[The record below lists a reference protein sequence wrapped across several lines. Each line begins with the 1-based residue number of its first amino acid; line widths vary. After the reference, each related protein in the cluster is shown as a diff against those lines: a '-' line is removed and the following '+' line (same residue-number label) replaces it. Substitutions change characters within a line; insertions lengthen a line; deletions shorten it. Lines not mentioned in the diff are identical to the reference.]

1 MALIKCPECGKE
13 ISDKAKACPECG
25 YKMKK
30 SKKKFIPILIFV
42 LLVVAC
48 VGGTLYYKTEI
59 ALNANE
65 KAALMMINEI
75 KGTNTKDKITIRKLM
90 AKDSGERK
98 WIYVDYSIPSLDD
111 IALGVV
117 KDNKLEKTEYQMSYE
132 WGRAVGNATLTVQ
145 TADVGFAQNEVEHN
159 DSKWKEINIKKV
171 MKKIK

>member
-117 KDNKLEKTEYQMSYE
+117 KDNKLEKTEYQM
-132 WGRAVGNATLTVQ
+132 
-145 TADVGFAQNEVEHN
+145 
-159 DSKWKEINIKKV
+159 
-171 MKKIK
+171 

>member
-30 SKKKFIPILIFV
+30 SKIKFIPILICA

-48 VGGTLYYKTEI
+48 VGGALYYKNEI

-98 WIYVDYSIPSLDD
+98 WIYVDYLIPSLDD

-132 WGRAVGNATLTVQ
+132 WGQAVGNATLTVQ
-145 TADVGFAQNEVEHN
+145 NADVGFAQNEVEHN

>member
-65 KAALMMINEI
+65 KAALMMNEI

-145 TADVGFAQNEVEHN
+145 NADVGFAQNEVEHN

>member
-1 MALIKCPECGKE
+1 MNTGL
-13 ISDKAKACPECG
+13 SVVV
-25 YKMKK
+25 
-30 SKKKFIPILIFV
+30 V

-145 TADVGFAQNEVEHN
+145 NADVGFAQNEVEHN